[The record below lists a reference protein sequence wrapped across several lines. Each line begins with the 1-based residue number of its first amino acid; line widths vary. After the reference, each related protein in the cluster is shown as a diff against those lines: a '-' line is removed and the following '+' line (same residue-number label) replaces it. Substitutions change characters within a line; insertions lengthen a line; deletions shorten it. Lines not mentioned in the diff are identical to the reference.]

1 MYVVYNI
8 SSSAQDIGVRIT
20 GQRASAPIQTVAVG
34 QTIKTGETTYDMNPC
49 FGTAGASRWGDYS
62 GAAIDPQNPTDVW
75 VASEYAAIGT
85 TVSPSDSGCAWGTFA
100 GRLTFSAP
108 AVASVSPGS
117 GAASTVVTVTGTDFA
132 TNATVSFGSN
142 AASNVVVMSP
152 NQLSATAPAGCGT
165 VDVIVSTPDGASAV
179 SPADQ
184 FTYSGS
190 CGGADFTIS
199 ASPTTMSIQ
208 QGSNGTDT
216 ISTTTVGS
224 AGTVNLSAGVSP
236 SGPTASVSP
245 SSIAA
250 GGSAT
255 LTVNVGA
262 SVATGSYTVSV
273 TGNEGSNTHSTT
285 VALTVTAAP
294 PPADFTISASPTT
307 LSIQQG
313 SSGTSLIS
321 TTIVGSSGT
330 VSLSAGVSPSG
341 PTVSLSPAAVSA
353 GGSATLT
360 VSIGASVATGGYTV
374 TVTGNEGSN
383 THSTT
388 VAVTVTAPPPP
399 PDFTISATP
408 SSRTINRGSGTT
420 YAISVARTGGFIGA
434 VTFSISGLP
443 SRTSSSFNPNST
455 TGNRST
461 LTVSTRSRTP
471 RGTFV
476 LTITAV
482 SGSLRHTT
490 TVTLVVQ

>member
-1 MYVVYNI
+1 
-8 SSSAQDIGVRIT
+8 
-20 GQRASAPIQTVAVG
+20 
-34 QTIKTGETTYDMNPC
+34 
-49 FGTAGASRWGDYS
+49 
-62 GAAIDPQNPTDVW
+62 
-75 VASEYAAIGT
+75 
-85 TVSPSDSGCAWGTFA
+85 
-100 GRLTFSAP
+100 
-108 AVASVSPGS
+108 
-117 GAASTVVTVTGTDFA
+117 
-132 TNATVSFGSN
+132 
-142 AASNVVVMSP
+142 
-152 NQLSATAPAGCGT
+152 
-165 VDVIVSTPDGASAV
+165 
-179 SPADQ
+179 
-184 FTYSGS
+184 
-190 CGGADFTIS
+190 
-199 ASPTTMSIQ
+199 MSIQ

-420 YAISVARTGGFIGA
+420 YAISVARTGGFTGA

-455 TGNRST
+455 TGNSST